1 MMGSDI
7 MRKLTTEQF
16 IEKARAV
23 HENRYDYSLVEYST
37 NKKKVRISC
46 SAHGVFEQTP
56 NNHLSGNGCPQ
67 CTHEFLSAKFRA
79 SAAEAIAGF
88 RKTHGDKY
96 DYSKMRYVGAME
108 KVEII
113 CRAHGSFWQAPAS
126 HRSGRGCPRCKAEK
140 NAASK
145 LLNRYSILSRFKSVH
160 GDKYGYD
167 EVVYT
172 GTKYPVRIECSD
184 HGIFEQTPEMHI
196 AGQGC
201 PKCAHSYPYTQEQII
216 EKFIEVHGDTY
227 GYENIV
233 FNGVKNPI
241 RIVCKKHGEFE
252 QYASNHLSG
261 RGCQKCGVETRQLKS
276 ERGVSE
282 KELEVAEF
290 ITLLGVETQHG
301 YLPDSDA
308 KWTFDVIVPSHK
320 LAVEFNGVYWH
331 SYPRAHRG
339 QHYHKRKNAEA
350 NGYRLITIWEDDWK
364 HKRERMESL
373 LRRAIEGPMTEIGAR
388 ETTLV
393 KVLRDVAKAFHED
406 HHVQDFRIST
416 ADQHYGLFDQA
427 DLVAVASFD
436 KKGVLH
442 RYTVLGGLSIA
453 GGLQKCIKAFRGDF
467 GDLPIVTYCDRDH
480 FMGNLYRAAGF
491 VQTGGTM
498 TMSYVVGSVRQ
509 RREGYMK
516 HKLPSLFGD
525 VDMDQREIDICAE
538 HGVYAC
544 WNSGTEKYELA

>member
-1 MMGSDI
+1 
-7 MRKLTTEQF
+7 
-16 IEKARAV
+16 
-23 HENRYDYSLVEYST
+23 
-37 NKKKVRISC
+37 
-46 SAHGVFEQTP
+46 
-56 NNHLSGNGCPQ
+56 
-67 CTHEFLSAKFRA
+67 
-79 SAAEAIAGF
+79 
-88 RKTHGDKY
+88 
-96 DYSKMRYVGAME
+96 
-108 KVEII
+108 
-113 CRAHGSFWQAPAS
+113 
-126 HRSGRGCPRCKAEK
+126 
-140 NAASK
+140 
-145 LLNRYSILSRFKSVH
+145 
-160 GDKYGYD
+160 
-167 EVVYT
+167 
-172 GTKYPVRIECSD
+172 
-184 HGIFEQTPEMHI
+184 
-196 AGQGC
+196 
-201 PKCAHSYPYTQEQII
+201 
-216 EKFIEVHGDTY
+216 
-227 GYENIV
+227 
-233 FNGVKNPI
+233 
-241 RIVCKKHGEFE
+241 
-252 QYASNHLSG
+252 
-261 RGCQKCGVETRQLKS
+261 
-276 ERGVSE
+276 
-282 KELEVAEF
+282 
-290 ITLLGVETQHG
+290 
-301 YLPDSDA
+301 
-308 KWTFDVIVPSHK
+308 
-320 LAVEFNGVYWH
+320 
-331 SYPRAHRG
+331 
-339 QHYHKRKNAEA
+339 
-350 NGYRLITIWEDDWK
+350 
-364 HKRERMESL
+364 MESL